1 LHHERLRSA
10 GGAAFVVANHLEKIA
25 MMTFGAPIWFWALAV
40 IPVLALFFARAE
52 QRGVERLREFVSPR
66 LLPQLAATVNRGRRV
81 LRFGLLML
89 GLAFAIVS
97 LARPQWGYIYEDV
110 KRKGLDL
117 LFAVDT
123 SRSMLS
129 NDVQPNRLERVKLAA
144 QDLVNQL
151 QGDRVGL
158 IAFAGRAFLQAP
170 LTIDYEA
177 EVESINDLD
186 TKTIPEGGTN
196 ISEAINLALN
206 TFGKSAAGNRAL
218 IIFTDGEDLSGD
230 AAKMAKA
237 AADAGVRI
245 FTVGVGTPQGS
256 LIPVTS
262 DDGGTAF
269 VKDSAGQVVKSKL
282 DEKRL
287 REIAQATGGF
297 YLHLDDGPRTMSQL
311 YSQGL
316 ANMKAADIDARL
328 GRRPIE
334 RYEWPLGGAMLALT
348 MSILIGERKRVRVRA
363 RVPRWSKIAVPAT
376 ALILIFARPAFGA
389 ATGLNLYREGKYN
402 DAYKSFQDDLQLHP
416 DSSQKEKIEFDAGAA
431 AFKMGDYNK
440 ALQSFSN
447 ALLSP
452 DKGLQENSHFNLGR
466 TLEDRADM
474 DQTNETTLK
483 DLTDAAS
490 HYESTLRLNPKNEAA
505 KANLEEV
512 RKKIERL
519 KQHPK
524 QKPTPPPQQQN
535 KKDKNQ
541 QQNGGEQNQDQQQ
554 SQSQSSSGKDQNQ
567 QQQQQQNQQAQS
579 QNQSGSSQSKNSQ
592 DKSNRAQAKNEPQK
606 NQQPQAGETPSPSPG
621 KGKDQQQ
628 ANQPSPSP
636 GKGENKNAQASPS
649 PSAGEQDR
657 QSGRDQEQPE
667 ESPSPGGGEDQMPP
681 PSPGEGEG
689 GEGSASPSATPT
701 SSPQK
706 KLAGE
711 IKGAN
716 GDQQPQ
722 NPQNAA
728 QLAEAES
735 EKEGQM
741 SEKQAELLLKS
752 MKDEEQRVQLDE
764 RKVRRRVYNDW

>member
-1 LHHERLRSA
+1 
-10 GGAAFVVANHLEKIA
+10 
-25 MMTFGAPIWFWALAV
+25 MMTFGAPIWFWAVAV
-40 IPVLALFFARAE
+40 IPVLALLFARAE
-52 QRGVERLREFVSPR
+52 QRGVARLREFVSPR
-66 LLPQLAATVNRGRRV
+66 LLPQLAGTVNRGRRV
-81 LRFGLLML
+81 LRFAFLML

-144 QDLVNQL
+144 QDLINQL

-170 LTIDYEA
+170 LTIDYDA
-177 EVESINDLD
+177 AVESINDLD
-186 TKTIPEGGTN
+186 AKTIPEGGTN

-218 IIFTDGEDLSGD
+218 IIFTDGEELSGD
-230 AAKMAKA
+230 AAKVAKT

-316 ANMKAADIDARL
+316 ANMKAAEIDARL

-334 RYEWPLGGAMLALT
+334 RYEWPLGAAVLALT
-348 MSILIGERKRVRVRA
+348 MSILIRERKRVRVRA
-363 RVPRWSKIAVPAT
+363 RVPRWSKIAVPAA
-376 ALILIFARPAFGA
+376 ALILIYARPAFGA

-402 DAYKSFQDDLQLHP
+402 DAYKSFQEDLQSHP
-416 DSSQKEKIEFDAGAA
+416 DSSEKEKIEFDSGAA
-431 AFKMGDYNK
+431 AFKMGDYSK

-452 DKGLQENSHFNLGR
+452 DRGLQENSHFNLGR

-483 DLTDAAS
+483 DLTDAAA
-490 HYESTLRLNPKNEAA
+490 HYESTLELNPKNEAA

-512 RKKIERL
+512 KKKIERL

-524 QKPTPPPQQQN
+524 QKPTPTPPPQQQ

-554 SQSQSSSGKDQNQ
+554 SQSQSGSGKDQNQ
-567 QQQQQQNQQAQS
+567 QQQQQGQQAQS
-579 QNQSGSSQSKNSQ
+579 QNQTGSNQNKDSQ
-592 DKSNRAQAKNEPQK
+592 DKSNQTQAKNEPQK
-606 NQQPQAGETPSPSPG
+606 NQQPKPGESPTPSA
-621 KGKDQQQ
+621 GKDQQS
-628 ANQPSPSP
+628 QPSPSP
-636 GKGENKNAQASPS
+636 GKGENKNAGATPS

-657 QSGRDQEQPE
+657 PASAEATAGRQSSGKQEQPE
-667 ESPSPGGGEDQMPP
+667 GSPSPSAGEDQKPS

-689 GEGSASPSATPT
+689 EGENATPSATPT

-716 GDQQPQ
+716 GDQEPQ
-722 NPQNAA
+722 KPQNAA
-728 QLAEAES
+728 QLADAEA

-741 SEKQAELLLKS
+741 SEKQAELLLQS

-764 RKVRRRVYNDW
+764 RKVRRHVYNDW

>member
-1 LHHERLRSA
+1 MS
-10 GGAAFVVANHLEKIA
+10 
-25 MMTFGAPIWFWALAV
+25 FGAPIWFWALLA
-40 IPVLALFFARAE
+40 IPVLAVLFARAE
-52 QRGVERLREFVSPR
+52 QRGVTKLREFVSPR
-66 LLPQLAATVNRGRRV
+66 LLPQLAATVNRSRRV
-81 LRFGLLML
+81 LRFALLML
-89 GLAFAIVS
+89 GLALAIVS

-177 EVESINDLD
+177 AVESINDLD

-196 ISEAINLALN
+196 ISEAINLAVN

-218 IIFTDGEDLSGD
+218 IIFTDGEELNGD
-230 AAKMAKA
+230 AAKTAKS

-256 LIPVTS
+256 LIPINS

-287 REIAQATGGF
+287 HEIAQISGGF

-328 GRRPIE
+328 GRKPIE
-334 RYEWPLGGAMLALT
+334 RYEWPLGAAMLALT
-348 MSILIGERKRVRVRA
+348 MSILIGERKKVHVRA
-363 RVPRWSKIAVPAT
+363 RSPRWSKIAVPAT
-376 ALILIFARPAFGA
+376 ALLFIFAGPVFGT

-402 DAYKSFQDDLQLHP
+402 DAYQSFQQDLNSHP
-416 DSSQKEKIEFDAGAA
+416 DSSEKEKIEFDAGAA

-440 ALQSFSN
+440 ALQSFSDS
-447 ALLSP
+447 LLSS
-452 DKGLQENSHFNLGR
+452 DKALQENSHFNLGR

-474 DQTNETTLK
+474 DETNDNTLK

-541 QQNGGEQNQDQQQ
+541 QQNGGDQNQDQQQ
-554 SQSQSSSGKDQNQ
+554 SQSQSSSGKDQN

-592 DKSNRAQAKNEPQK
+592 DKSNQAQAKNEPQK
-606 NQQPQAGETPSPSPG
+606 NQQPQPGESPSPSPG
-621 KGKDQQQ
+621 KGQQQ
-628 ANQPSPSP
+628 TNQPSPAP
-636 GKGENKNAQASPS
+636 GKGENKNALATAS
-649 PSAGEQDR
+649 PSAGGQDR
-657 QSGRDQEQPE
+657 QSSRNQEQPE
-667 ESPSPGGGEDQMPP
+667 ESPSPGGGEDQMPS

-689 GEGSASPSATPT
+689 EGENATPSATPT

-716 GDQQPQ
+716 GDKQPESPQQ
-722 NPQNAA
+722 AA
-728 QLAEAES
+728 QLGGAEP

-764 RKVRRRVYNDW
+764 RKVRRHVYNDW

>member
-1 LHHERLRSA
+1 MS
-10 GGAAFVVANHLEKIA
+10 
-25 MMTFGAPIWFWALAV
+25 FGAPIWFWALLA
-40 IPVLALFFARAE
+40 IPVLAVLFARAE
-52 QRGVERLREFVSPR
+52 QRGVTKLREFVSPR
-66 LLPQLAATVNRGRRV
+66 LLPQLAATVNRSRRV
-81 LRFGLLML
+81 LRFALLML
-89 GLAFAIVS
+89 GLALAIVS

-177 EVESINDLD
+177 AVESINDLD

-196 ISEAINLALN
+196 ISEAINLAVN

-218 IIFTDGEDLSGD
+218 IIFTDGEELNGD
-230 AAKMAKA
+230 AAKTAKS

-256 LIPVTS
+256 LIPINS

-287 REIAQATGGF
+287 HEIAQISGGF

-334 RYEWPLGGAMLALT
+334 RYEWPLGAAMLALT
-348 MSILIGERKRVRVRA
+348 MSILIGERKKVHVRA
-363 RVPRWSKIAVPAT
+363 RSPRWSKIAVPAT
-376 ALILIFARPAFGA
+376 ALLFIFAGPVFGT

-402 DAYKSFQDDLQLHP
+402 DAYQSFQQDLNSHP
-416 DSSQKEKIEFDAGAA
+416 DSSEKEKIEFDAGAA

-440 ALQSFSN
+440 ALQSFSDS
-447 ALLSP
+447 LLSS
-452 DKGLQENSHFNLGR
+452 DKALQENSHFNLGR

-474 DQTNETTLK
+474 DETNDNTLK

-541 QQNGGEQNQDQQQ
+541 QQNGGDQNQDQQQ
-554 SQSQSSSGKDQNQ
+554 SQSQSSSGKDQN

-592 DKSNRAQAKNEPQK
+592 DKSNQAQAKNEPQK
-606 NQQPQAGETPSPSPG
+606 NQQPQPGESPSPSPG
-621 KGKDQQQ
+621 KGQQQ
-628 ANQPSPSP
+628 TNQPSPAP
-636 GKGENKNAQASPS
+636 GKGENKNALATAS
-649 PSAGEQDR
+649 PSAGGQDR
-657 QSGRDQEQPE
+657 QSSRNQEQPE
-667 ESPSPGGGEDQMPP
+667 ESPSPGGGEDQMPS

-689 GEGSASPSATPT
+689 EGENATPSATPT

-716 GDQQPQ
+716 GDKQPESPQQ
-722 NPQNAA
+722 AA
-728 QLAEAES
+728 QLGGAEP

-764 RKVRRRVYNDW
+764 RKVRRHVYNDW

>member
-1 LHHERLRSA
+1 MS
-10 GGAAFVVANHLEKIA
+10 
-25 MMTFGAPIWFWALAV
+25 FGAPIWFWALLA
-40 IPVLALFFARAE
+40 IPVLAVLFARAE
-52 QRGVERLREFVSPR
+52 QRGVTKLREFVSPR
-66 LLPQLAATVNRGRRV
+66 LLPQLAATVNRSRRV
-81 LRFGLLML
+81 LRFALLML
-89 GLAFAIVS
+89 GLALAIVS

-177 EVESINDLD
+177 AVESINDLD

-196 ISEAINLALN
+196 ISEAINLAVN

-218 IIFTDGEDLSGD
+218 IIFTDGEELNGD
-230 AAKMAKA
+230 AAKTAKSA
-237 AADAGVRI
+237 TDAGVRI

-256 LIPVTS
+256 LIPINS

-287 REIAQATGGF
+287 REVAQATGGF

-334 RYEWPLGGAMLALT
+334 RYEWPLGAAMLALT
-348 MSILIGERKRVRVRA
+348 MSILIGERKKVHVRA
-363 RVPRWSKIAVPAT
+363 RSPRWSKIAVPAT
-376 ALILIFARPAFGA
+376 ALLFIFAGPVFGT

-402 DAYKSFQDDLQLHP
+402 DAYQSFQQDLNSHP
-416 DSSQKEKIEFDAGAA
+416 DSSEKEKIEFDAGAA

-440 ALQSFSN
+440 ALQSFSDS
-447 ALLSP
+447 LLSS
-452 DKGLQENSHFNLGR
+452 DKALQENSHFNLGR
-466 TLEDRADM
+466 TLEDRADK
-474 DQTNETTLK
+474 DETNDNTLK

-541 QQNGGEQNQDQQQ
+541 QQNGGDQNQDQQQ
-554 SQSQSSSGKDQNQ
+554 SQSQSSSGKDQN

-592 DKSNRAQAKNEPQK
+592 DKSNQAQAKNEPQK
-606 NQQPQAGETPSPSPG
+606 NQQPQPGESPSPSPG
-621 KGKDQQQ
+621 KGQQQ
-628 ANQPSPSP
+628 TNQPSPAP
-636 GKGENKNAQASPS
+636 GKGENKNALATAS
-649 PSAGEQDR
+649 PSAGGQDR
-657 QSGRDQEQPE
+657 QSSRNQEQPE
-667 ESPSPGGGEDQMPP
+667 ESPSPGGGEDQMPS

-689 GEGSASPSATPT
+689 EGENATPSATPT

-716 GDQQPQ
+716 GDKQPESPQQ
-722 NPQNAA
+722 AA
-728 QLAEAES
+728 QLGGAEP

-764 RKVRRRVYNDW
+764 RKVRRHVYNDW

>member
-1 LHHERLRSA
+1 MS
-10 GGAAFVVANHLEKIA
+10 
-25 MMTFGAPIWFWALAV
+25 FGAPIWFWALLA
-40 IPVLALFFARAE
+40 IPVLAVLFARAE
-52 QRGVERLREFVSPR
+52 QRGVTKLREFVSPR
-66 LLPQLAATVNRGRRV
+66 LLPQLAATVNRSRRV
-81 LRFGLLML
+81 LRFALLML
-89 GLAFAIVS
+89 GLALAIVS

-177 EVESINDLD
+177 AVESINDLD

-196 ISEAINLALN
+196 ISEAINLAVN

-218 IIFTDGEDLSGD
+218 IIFTDGEELNGD
-230 AAKMAKA
+230 AAKTAKS

-256 LIPVTS
+256 LIPINS
-262 DDGGTAF
+262 DDGGPAF

-287 REIAQATGGF
+287 HEIAQISGGF

-328 GRRPIE
+328 GRKPIE
-334 RYEWPLGGAMLALT
+334 RYEWPLGAAMLALT
-348 MSILIGERKRVRVRA
+348 MSILIGERKKVHVRA
-363 RVPRWSKIAVPAT
+363 RSPRWSKIAVPAT
-376 ALILIFARPAFGA
+376 ALLFIFAGPVFGT

-402 DAYKSFQDDLQLHP
+402 DAYQSFQQDLNSHP
-416 DSSQKEKIEFDAGAA
+416 DSSEKEKIEFDAGAA

-440 ALQSFSN
+440 ALQSFSDS
-447 ALLSP
+447 LLSS
-452 DKGLQENSHFNLGR
+452 DKALQENSHFNLGR
-466 TLEDRADM
+466 TLEDRADK
-474 DQTNETTLK
+474 DETNDNTLK

-541 QQNGGEQNQDQQQ
+541 QQNGGDQNQDQQQ
-554 SQSQSSSGKDQNQ
+554 SQSQSSSGKDQN

-592 DKSNRAQAKNEPQK
+592 DKSNQAQAKNEPQK
-606 NQQPQAGETPSPSPG
+606 NQQPQPGERPSPSPG
-621 KGKDQQQ
+621 KGQQQ
-628 ANQPSPSP
+628 TNQPSPAP
-636 GKGENKNAQASPS
+636 GKGENKNALATAS
-649 PSAGEQDR
+649 PSAGGQDR
-657 QSGRDQEQPE
+657 QSSRNQEQPE
-667 ESPSPGGGEDQMPP
+667 ESPSPGGGEDQMPS

-689 GEGSASPSATPT
+689 EGENATPSATPT

-716 GDQQPQ
+716 GDKQPESPQQ
-722 NPQNAA
+722 AA
-728 QLAEAES
+728 QLGGAEP

-764 RKVRRRVYNDW
+764 RKVRRHVYNDW

>member
-1 LHHERLRSA
+1 MS
-10 GGAAFVVANHLEKIA
+10 
-25 MMTFGAPIWFWALAV
+25 FGAPIWFLALLV
-40 IPVLALFFARAE
+40 IPVLALLFARAE
-52 QRGVERLREFVSPR
+52 RRGIARLREFVSPR
-66 LLPQLAATVNRGRRV
+66 LLPQLAATVNRSRR
-81 LRFGLLML
+81 LFRFALLML
-89 GLAFAIVS
+89 GLALAIVS

-110 KRKGLDL
+110 KREGLDL

-218 IIFTDGEDLSGD
+218 IIFTDGEELSGD
-230 AAKMAKA
+230 AAKVAKT
-237 AADAGVRI
+237 AADAGVKI

-311 YSQGL
+311 YAQGL
-316 ANMKAADIDARL
+316 ASMKAADIDARL

-334 RYEWPLGGAMLALT
+334 RYEWPLGAAILALT
-348 MSILIGERKRVRVRA
+348 MSILIGERKRVRARA
-363 RVPRWSKIAVPAT
+363 RVPQWSKIAVPAT
-376 ALILIFARPAFGA
+376 ALILVFARPAFGA

-402 DAYKSFQDDLQLHP
+402 DAYKSFQEDLQSHP
-416 DSSQKEKIEFDAGAA
+416 DSSQKEKIEFDAGTA

-447 ALLSP
+447 ALLSS

-512 RKKIERL
+512 KKKIERL

-541 QQNGGEQNQDQQQ
+541 QQNGGGQNQDQQQ
-554 SQSQSSSGKDQNQ
+554 SQSQSSSGKDQSQQQ

-579 QNQSGSSQSKNSQ
+579 QNQSGSTKNSQ
-592 DKSNRAQAKNEPQK
+592 DKSNQAQAKNEPQK

-621 KGKDQQQ
+621 KDQQQ
-628 ANQPSPSP
+628 ASQSSPSP
-636 GKGENKNAQASPS
+636 GKGENKNASATPS
-649 PSAGEQDR
+649 PSAGGQDR

-667 ESPSPGGGEDQMPP
+667 ESPSPGGGDDQKPS

-689 GEGSASPSATPT
+689 EDEGENATPSATPT
-701 SSPQK
+701 SSPQG

-716 GDQQPQ
+716 GDQPPQ

-728 QLAEAES
+728 QLAEAEP
-735 EKEGQM
+735 EKAGQM

-764 RKVRRRVYNDW
+764 RKVRRHVYNDW

>member
-1 LHHERLRSA
+1 
-10 GGAAFVVANHLEKIA
+10 
-25 MMTFGAPIWFWALAV
+25 MTFGEPIWFWAMLA
-40 IPVLALFFARAE
+40 IPVLAVLFARAE
-52 QRGVERLREFVSPR
+52 RRGVARLRQFVSPR
-66 LLPQLAATVNRGRRV
+66 LLPQLAATVNRARRV

-89 GLAFAIVS
+89 GLALAIIS
-97 LARPQWGYIYEDV
+97 LARPQWGYVYEDV

-129 NDVQPNRLERVKLAA
+129 NDVPPNRLERVKLAA

-177 EVESINDLD
+177 AVESINDLD

-196 ISEAINLALN
+196 ISEAINLAVN

-218 IIFTDGEDLSGD
+218 IIFTDGEELSGD
-230 AAKMAKA
+230 AVKTAKA
-237 AADAGVRI
+237 AADTGVKI
-245 FTVGVGTPQGS
+245 FTIGVGTPQGS
-256 LIPVTS
+256 LIPVNS

-297 YLHLDDGPRTMSQL
+297 YLHLDDGPRTMAQL

-334 RYEWPLGGAMLALT
+334 RYEWPLGAAMLALT
-348 MSILIGERKRVRVRA
+348 MSILIGERKRVRA
-363 RVPRWSKIAVPAT
+363 RSRLPRWSKIAVPAT
-376 ALILIFARPAFGA
+376 ALLLIFAKPVFGT
-389 ATGLNLYREGKYN
+389 ATGLNLYRDGKYN
-402 DAYKSFQDDLQLHP
+402 DAYKSFQDDLKSHP
-416 DSSQKEKIEFDAGAA
+416 DSPEKEKIEFDAGAA
-431 AFKMGDYNK
+431 AFKLGDYNK
-440 ALQSFSN
+440 ALQSFSD
-447 ALLSP
+447 ALLSS
-452 DKGLQENSHFNLGR
+452 DKGLQEGSHFNLGR

-474 DQTNETTLK
+474 DQTNDSTLK

-512 RKKIERL
+512 KKKIERL

-524 QKPTPPPQQQN
+524 QKPTPPPQQPQQQ
-535 KKDKNQ
+535 KKDQ
-541 QQNGGEQNQDQQQ
+541 QQNGGEQNQQDQQQ
-554 SQSQSSSGKDQNQ
+554 SQQSQGSSGGKDRNQ
-567 QQQQQQNQQAQS
+567 QQQEQQQNQQSQAQNKS
-579 QNQSGSSQSKNSQ
+579 DKDKSSQ
-592 DKSNRAQAKNEPQK
+592 DKSNQEQAKNEPQK
-606 NQQPQAGETPSPSPG
+606 NQQPKPGESPTPSP
-621 KGKDQQQ
+621 GKDQQQ
-628 ANQPSPSP
+628 GKQSQPSPSA
-636 GKGENKNAQASPS
+636 GKGENKN
-649 PSAGEQDR
+649 EDR
-657 QSGRDQEQPE
+657 QSTGKQEQPE
-667 ESPSPGGGEDQMPP
+667 ESPSPGGGEDQTAS

-689 GEGSASPSATPT
+689 ENGTPSASPT

-716 GDQQPQ
+716 GEQPPQ
-722 NPQNAA
+722 NPQEAA
-728 QLAEAES
+728 QFAEAEP

-764 RKVRRRVYNDW
+764 RKVRRHVYNDW

>member
-1 LHHERLRSA
+1 
-10 GGAAFVVANHLEKIA
+10 LEEIA
-25 MMTFGAPIWFWALAV
+25 MIAFGAPIWLWALLL
-40 IPVLALFFARAE
+40 IPVLAAFFARAE
-52 QRGVERLREFVSPR
+52 HRGVARLREFVSPR
-66 LLPQLAATVNRGRRV
+66 LLPQLAATVNRSRRV
-81 LRFGLLML
+81 LRFALLML
-89 GLAFAIVS
+89 GLALAIAS

-158 IAFAGRAFLQAP
+158 VAFAGRAFLQAP

-177 EVESINDLD
+177 AVESINDLD

-196 ISEAINLALN
+196 ISEAINLAIN

-218 IIFTDGEDLSGD
+218 IIFTDGEELSGD
-230 AAKMAKA
+230 AAKTAKA
-237 AADAGVRI
+237 AADTGVRI

-256 LIPVTS
+256 LIPVQS

-269 VKDSAGQVVKSKL
+269 VKDSSGQVVKSKL

-297 YLHLDDGPRTMSQL
+297 YLHLEDGPRTMSQL

-316 ANMKAADIDARL
+316 ANMKAAEIDARL

-334 RYEWPLGGAMLALT
+334 RYEWSLGAAMLALT
-348 MSILIGERKRVRVRA
+348 MSVLIGERKRVRVRA

-376 ALILIFARPAFGA
+376 VLLLIFAHPVFGTA
-389 ATGLNLYREGKYN
+389 SGLNLYREGKYN
-402 DAYKSFQDDLQLHP
+402 DAYKSFQEDLQSHP

-452 DKGLQENSHFNLGR
+452 DRGLQESSHFNLGR

-474 DQTNETTLK
+474 DETNETTLK

-505 KANLEEV
+505 KANLGEV
-512 RKKIERL
+512 KKKIERL

-567 QQQQQQNQQAQS
+567 QQQQQQQQQNQQAQS

-592 DKSNRAQAKNEPQK
+592 DRSNQAQAKNEPQK
-606 NQQPQAGETPSPSPG
+606 NQQPQPGESPTPSP
-621 KGKDQQQ
+621 GKDQQQ
-628 ANQPSPSP
+628 GNQPSPSP
-636 GKGENKNAQASPS
+636 GKGENK
-649 PSAGEQDR
+649 SAQDR

-667 ESPSPGGGEDQMPP
+667 ESPSPGAGEDRAPS
-681 PSPGEGEG
+681 PSPGEGEDE
-689 GEGSASPSATPT
+689 GENATPSATPT

-716 GDQQPQ
+716 GDKQPES
-722 NPQNAA
+722 PQEAA
-728 QLAEAES
+728 QLAEAEA

-764 RKVRRRVYNDW
+764 RKVRRHVYNDW